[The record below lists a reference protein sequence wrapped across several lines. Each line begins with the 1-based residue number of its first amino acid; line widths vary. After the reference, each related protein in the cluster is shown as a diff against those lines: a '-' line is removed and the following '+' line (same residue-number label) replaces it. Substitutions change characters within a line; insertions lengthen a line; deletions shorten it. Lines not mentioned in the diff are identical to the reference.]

1 MYVQRLQA
9 GAEYTTGREPSLD
22 TFAEV
27 KQVWHPWRRRY
38 DLFIRFVRPP
48 IYNLQAVN

>member
-9 GAEYTTGREPSLD
+9 GTEHTPSGEPILD

-27 KQVWHPWRRRY
+27 QQVWHPWRRRY
-38 DLFIRFVRPP
+38 DLFIRFV
-48 IYNLQAVN
+48 